1 MSIGDLRIKI
11 RHGDRVETATGRCE
25 SRRRPLAV
33 PVGQEADDEADDLR
47 REVAKGAHG
56 GRDESEGSVP
66 MDEARVGR
74 AERQEAVLAAWSKP
88 GWRKWSKAIR
98 QEKI

>member
-56 GRDESEGSVP
+56 GRD
-66 MDEARVGR
+66 
-74 AERQEAVLAAWSKP
+74 AERRIGSNGRGSSGK
-88 GWRKWSKAIR
+88 G
-98 QEKI
+98 